1 MGLIPGWWTNILC
14 AARVWLKETTQNTFH
29 GWIKYMLYIKLNERW
44 FPLSIAYWLI
54 EEWISLAVIWKGRW
68 YSQEH
73 CGCAARG
80 PRVRSI
86 PPINGGVRRA
96 LEEVALKPWE
106 DAGAGVLE
114 EGVSLK
120 DLGILLFYVSNISVR
135 MRDVKNL
142 HIEIEAQTCNCKACR
157 WHWAV
162 CYGLNVSPQNS
173 HITTWYTA
181 SQSNGV
187 RRGAFGRWLGLD
199 EVVRVEPS
207 EQD

>member
-1 MGLIPGWWTNILC
+1 MCLFKTHQRDFPGGLVVKTALPLQGQWVWSLVGELRFC
-14 AARVWLKETTQNTFH
+14 VLLWVWLKETTQNTFH
-29 GWIKYMLYIKLNERW
+29 GWFKYMLYIKLNERW

-54 EEWISLAVIWKGRW
+54 EEWRSLAVIWKGRW

-120 DLGILLFYVSNISVR
+120 DLGILLFYV
-135 MRDVKNL
+135 
-142 HIEIEAQTCNCKACR
+142 
-157 WHWAV
+157 
-162 CYGLNVSPQNS
+162 
-173 HITTWYTA
+173 
-181 SQSNGV
+181 
-187 RRGAFGRWLGLD
+187 
-199 EVVRVEPS
+199 
-207 EQD
+207 